1 MLPDV
6 EWLKYSSPLAAS
18 LLRRRGRNTRD
29 ESSSSDPGLGN
40 STELGWVKPKQ
51 HGPKASCANVGWLKA
66 RFTLCG
72 CTPPLIQ
79 AEVTRSKKGFC
90 ANVEWLKAG
99 FTLYGCNASS
109 CEMADVFIATGR
121 EPSEKARPDTHEMI
135 AQVPNLAWVARQ
147 SSVDLG

>member
-1 MLPDV
+1 MIAQVPN
-6 EWLKYSSPLAAS
+6 LA
-18 LLRRRGRNTRD
+18 
-29 ESSSSDPGLGN
+29 
-40 STELGWVKPKQ
+40 W
-51 HGPKASCANVGWLKA
+51 
-66 RFTLCG
+66 
-72 CTPPLIQ
+72 
-79 AEVTRSKKGFC
+79 VTRQSSVGSSRRDTVSKRFC